1 MADAVK
7 TFFNVHFQNYVEFL
21 GVGSIELFRL
31 SAQTS
36 SKSSSSKKIPETDA
50 IFEQLATVNQY
61 NDYHYC

>member
-1 MADAVK
+1 
-7 TFFNVHFQNYVEFL
+7 VEFL